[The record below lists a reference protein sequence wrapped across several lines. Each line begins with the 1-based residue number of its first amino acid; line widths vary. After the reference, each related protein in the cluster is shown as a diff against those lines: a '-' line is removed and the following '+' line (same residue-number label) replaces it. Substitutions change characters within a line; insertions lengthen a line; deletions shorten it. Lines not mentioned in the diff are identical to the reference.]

1 MKNLGLFEKFLFF
14 INSLIAFLFLGSL
27 LIPYLSPSIFSH
39 FSILS
44 LFSPLIIIANILF
57 LFFWIAKLKRQFIL
71 SLVVLIIGID
81 SLRSFINFSNNSRFL
96 GGNEISIISYNVRL
110 FNIYKWIEEDNVNI
124 KIRDFL
130 NEKNPDIICLQEYQ
144 NSEFKIHNYPYMYE
158 KLRGDNL
165 KYGQA
170 IFSRYPIINKGSV
183 DFNSS
188 SNNAIFS
195 DIKIM
200 NDTIRVYN
208 IHLQSFSFEKVNPLI
223 NINKKNKI
231 VIKNISDTFIQQE
244 QQVNELKKS
253 INNSPYKVIVT
264 GDLNN
269 TAFSYV
275 YKELS
280 KSLNDAFKAK
290 GNGLGI
296 TYNYNF
302 IPLRID
308 FVFTEKLFKINSFKT
323 FKLNLSDHEPIYTEL
338 KF

>member
-1 MKNLGLFEKFLFF
+1 MKNLGPFEKFLFF
-14 INSLIAFLFLGSL
+14 INSIIAFLFLASL
-27 LIPYLSPSIFSH
+27 LIPNIRPSFFFQ

-57 LFFWIAKLKRQFIL
+57 LFFWIAKLKRQFLL
-71 SLVVLIIGID
+71 SFVVLLIGVD

-144 NSEFKIHNYPYMYE
+144 NSEFKIDTYPYVYE
-158 KLRGDNL
+158 KLRGGNL

-170 IFSRYPIINKGSV
+170 IFSKYPIINKGSV

-188 SNNAIFS
+188 TNNAIFS
-195 DIKIM
+195 DIKVM
-200 NDTIRVYN
+200 NDTIRIYN
-208 IHLQSFSFEKVNPLI
+208 IHLQSFSFEKGNPLI
-223 NINKKNKI
+223 DINKKNEM
-231 VIKNISDTFIQQE
+231 VIKNISDTFMQQE
-244 QQVNELKKS
+244 QQVKELKNS
-253 INNSPYKVIVT
+253 IESSPYKVIVS

-280 KSLNDAFKAK
+280 KNLNDAFKVK

-308 FVFTEKLFKINSFKT
+308 FILTQELFKINSFKT

>member
-1 MKNLGLFEKFLFF
+1 MKNLGPFEKFLFF
-14 INSLIAFLFLGSL
+14 INSIIAFLFLGSL
-27 LIPYLSPSIFSH
+27 LIPYLSPSIFSQ

-57 LFFWIAKLKRQFIL
+57 LFFWIAKLKRQFLL
-71 SLVVLIIGID
+71 SFVVLLIGVD
-81 SLRSFINFSNNSRFL
+81 SLRTFINFSNNSRFL

-130 NEKNPDIICLQEYQ
+130 NEKNPDVICLQEYQ
-144 NSEFKIHNYPYMYE
+144 NSEFKIDTYPYVYE

-170 IFSRYPIINKGSV
+170 IFSKHPIINKGSV

-195 DIKIM
+195 DIKVM
-200 NDTIRVYN
+200 NDTIRIYN
-208 IHLQSFSFEKVNPLI
+208 IHLQSFSFEKGNPLI
-223 NINKKNKI
+223 DINKKNEM
-231 VIKNISDTFIQQE
+231 VIKNISDTFMQQE
-244 QQVNELKKS
+244 EQVKELKNS
-253 INNSPYKVIVT
+253 IESSPYKVIVS

-280 KSLNDAFKAK
+280 KSLNDAFKVK

-308 FVFTEKLFKINSFKT
+308 FILTQELFKINSFKT

>member
-1 MKNLGLFEKFLFF
+1 MKKLSLIEKFLFL
-14 INSLIAFLFLGSL
+14 INSIAAFIFLISLF
-27 LIPYLSPSIFSH
+27 IPHLKPSTFSE

-44 LFSPLIIIANILF
+44 LFSPLIIIINILF
-57 LFFWIAKLKRQFIL
+57 LFLWIVKLKKHFLL
-71 SLVVLIIGID
+71 SLIVLIIGID
-81 SLRSFINFSNNSRFL
+81 SLRSFVNFSNDSKFS

-110 FNIYKWIEEDNVNI
+110 FNIYNWIEEDNVNS
-124 KIRDFL
+124 KISDFL
-130 NEKNPDIICLQEYQ
+130 HQKNPDIICLQEYQ
-144 NSEFKIHNYPYMYE
+144 NSEFKLDNYPYLYE
-158 KLRGDNL
+158 KLRGENL

-170 IFSRYPIINKGSV
+170 IFSKYPIVNKGSLN
-183 DFNSS
+183 FKNS

-195 DIKIM
+195 DIKII

-208 IHLQSFSFEKVNPLI
+208 IHLQSFSFKNGNPLI
-223 NINKKNKI
+223 EINNKNDKLI
-231 VIKNISDTFIQQE
+231 ENISNTFIRQE
-244 QQVNELKKS
+244 QQVRELKNS
-253 INNSPYKVIVT
+253 VENSPYKVIIS

-280 KSLNDAFKAK
+280 KNFIDTFKEK

-296 TYNYNF
+296 TFNYNF

-308 FVFTEKLFKINSFKT
+308 FIFAQGLFKVNSFKT

>member
-1 MKNLGLFEKFLFF
+1 MKKLSLFEKFLFL
-14 INSLIAFLFLGSL
+14 INSLTAFIFLISL
-27 LIPYLSPSIFSH
+27 VIPYLKPSIFSE

-44 LFSPLIIIANILF
+44 LFSPLIIIINILF
-57 LFFWIAKLKRQFIL
+57 MFLWIVKLKKHFLL
-71 SLVVLIIGID
+71 SLIVLIIGID
-81 SLRSFINFSNNSRFL
+81 SLRSFVNFSNDSKFL
-96 GGNEISIISYNVRL
+96 EGNEISIISYNVRL
-110 FNIYKWIEEDNVNI
+110 FNIYNWIDDDNVNS

-130 NEKNPDIICLQEYQ
+130 NQQNPDIICLQEYQ
-144 NSEFKIHNYPYMYE
+144 NSEFKLDNYPHLYE
-158 KLRGDNL
+158 KLRGENL
-165 KYGQA
+165 RYGQA
-170 IFSRYPIINKGSV
+170 IFSKYPIVNKGSLN
-183 DFNSS
+183 FKNS

-208 IHLQSFSFEKVNPLI
+208 IHLQSFSFDNGNPLI
-223 NINKKNKI
+223 EINNKNNKL
-231 VIKNISDTFIQQE
+231 VENISNTFLRQE
-244 QQVNELKKS
+244 QQVRELKNS
-253 INNSPYKVIVT
+253 IENSPYKVIIS

-280 KSLNDAFKAK
+280 KDFIDTFKEK

-296 TYNYNF
+296 TFNYNF

-308 FVFTEKLFKINSFKT
+308 FIFTQRLFKVNSFKT

>member
-1 MKNLGLFEKFLFF
+1 MKKLGFFEKLLFF
-14 INSLIAFLFLGSL
+14 INSVIAFLFLGSL
-27 LIPYLSPSIFSH
+27 FIPYLRPSIFSQ

-44 LFSPLIIIANILF
+44 LFSPLIIIVNILF
-57 LFFWIAKLKRQFIL
+57 LFFWIAKLKKQFLL
-71 SLVVLIIGID
+71 SLIVLIIGAD
-81 SLRSFINFSNNSRFL
+81 SLRTFVNFSNNSRFL

-110 FNIYKWIEEDNVNI
+110 FNIYKWIDEDNVNI

-130 NEKNPDIICLQEYQ
+130 NEKSPDIICLQEYQ
-144 NSEFKIHNYPYMYE
+144 NSEFKIHKYPYVYE
-158 KLRGDNL
+158 KLRGVNL

-170 IFSRYPIINKGSV
+170 IFSKYPIINKGSV

-200 NDTIRVYN
+200 NDTIRIYN
-208 IHLQSFSFEKVNPLI
+208 IHLQSFSFEKGTPLI
-223 NINKKNKI
+223 DINKKNEK
-231 VIKNISDTFIQQE
+231 VIKNISDTFIRQE
-244 QQVNELKKS
+244 KQVRELKNS
-253 INNSPYKVIVT
+253 IENSPYRVIVS

-280 KSLNDAFKAK
+280 KGLNDAFKAK

-308 FVFTEKLFKINSFKT
+308 FILTDRLFKINSFKT

>member
-14 INSLIAFLFLGSL
+14 INSVIAFLFLGTL
-27 LIPYLSPSIFSH
+27 LIPYLSPSIFSQ

-144 NSEFKIHNYPYMYE
+144 NSEFKIHNYPYVYE

-170 IFSRYPIINKGSV
+170 IFSKYPIINKGSV

-208 IHLQSFSFEKVNPLI
+208 IHLQSFSFEKVNTYGFPRSTVL
-223 NINKKNKI
+223 
-231 VIKNISDTFIQQE
+231 
-244 QQVNELKKS
+244 
-253 INNSPYKVIVT
+253 
-264 GDLNN
+264 
-269 TAFSYV
+269 AF
-275 YKELS
+275 L
-280 KSLNDAFKAK
+280 
-290 GNGLGI
+290 
-296 TYNYNF
+296 
-302 IPLRID
+302 
-308 FVFTEKLFKINSFKT
+308 
-323 FKLNLSDHEPIYTEL
+323 
-338 KF
+338 

>member
-14 INSLIAFLFLGSL
+14 INSVIAFLFLVSL
-27 LIPYLSPSIFSH
+27 LIPYLSPSIFSQ

-44 LFSPLIIIANILF
+44 LFSPLIFIANILF

-144 NSEFKIHNYPYMYE
+144 NSEFKIHNYPYVYE

-170 IFSRYPIINKGSV
+170 IFSKYPIINKGSV

-223 NINKKNKI
+223 NINKKNEI
-231 VIKNISDTFIQQE
+231 
-244 QQVNELKKS
+244 KKS
-253 INNSPYKVIVT
+253 IKNSPYKVIVT

-308 FVFTEKLFKINSFKT
+308 FVFTEELFKINSFKT

>member
-1 MKNLGLFEKFLFF
+1 
-14 INSLIAFLFLGSL
+14 
-27 LIPYLSPSIFSH
+27 
-39 FSILS
+39 
-44 LFSPLIIIANILF
+44 
-57 LFFWIAKLKRQFIL
+57 
-71 SLVVLIIGID
+71 
-81 SLRSFINFSNNSRFL
+81 
-96 GGNEISIISYNVRL
+96 
-110 FNIYKWIEEDNVNI
+110 
-124 KIRDFL
+124 
-130 NEKNPDIICLQEYQ
+130 
-144 NSEFKIHNYPYMYE
+144 MYE

-170 IFSRYPIINKGSV
+170 IFSKYPIITKGSV

-223 NINKKNKI
+223 NINKKNEM
-231 VIKNISDTFIQQE
+231 VIKNISETFIQQE
-244 QQVNELKKS
+244 QQVNELKKN
-253 INNSPYKVIVT
+253 IKNSPYKVIVT

-280 KSLNDAFKAK
+280 KGLNDAFKVK

-302 IPLRID
+302 IPLRIV
-308 FVFTEKLFKINSFKT
+308 FVFTQELFKINSFKT

>member
-1 MKNLGLFEKFLFF
+1 
-14 INSLIAFLFLGSL
+14 
-27 LIPYLSPSIFSH
+27 
-39 FSILS
+39 
-44 LFSPLIIIANILF
+44 
-57 LFFWIAKLKRQFIL
+57 
-71 SLVVLIIGID
+71 
-81 SLRSFINFSNNSRFL
+81 
-96 GGNEISIISYNVRL
+96 
-110 FNIYKWIEEDNVNI
+110 
-124 KIRDFL
+124 
-130 NEKNPDIICLQEYQ
+130 
-144 NSEFKIHNYPYMYE
+144 MYE

-170 IFSRYPIINKGSV
+170 IFSKYPIINKGSV

-223 NINKKNKI
+223 NINKKNEM

-253 INNSPYKVIVT
+253 IKNSPYKVIVT

-308 FVFTEKLFKINSFKT
+308 FVFTEELFKINSFKT
-323 FKLNLSDHEPIYTEL
+323 FKLNLSDHEPIFTEL

>member
-1 MKNLGLFEKFLFF
+1 MC
-14 INSLIAFLFLGSL
+14 
-27 LIPYLSPSIFSH
+27 
-39 FSILS
+39 
-44 LFSPLIIIANILF
+44 
-57 LFFWIAKLKRQFIL
+57 
-71 SLVVLIIGID
+71 
-81 SLRSFINFSNNSRFL
+81 
-96 GGNEISIISYNVRL
+96 
-110 FNIYKWIEEDNVNI
+110 
-124 KIRDFL
+124 IRD
-130 NEKNPDIICLQEYQ
+130 
-144 NSEFKIHNYPYMYE
+144 S
-158 KLRGDNL
+158 
-165 KYGQA
+165 
-170 IFSRYPIINKGSV
+170 
-183 DFNSS
+183 FNSS

-223 NINKKNKI
+223 NINKKNEM

-253 INNSPYKVIVT
+253 IKNSPYKVIVT

-308 FVFTEKLFKINSFKT
+308 FVFTEELFKINSFKT

>member
-1 MKNLGLFEKFLFF
+1 MKNLSPFEKLLFF
-14 INSLIAFLFLGSL
+14 INSIIAFLFLASV
-27 LIPYLSPSIFSH
+27 LIPYLKPSFFFQ

-44 LFSPLIIIANILF
+44 LFTPLIIIANILF
-57 LFFWIAKLKRQFIL
+57 LFFWIAKLKRQFFL
-71 SLVVLIIGID
+71 SFVVLLIGVD

-110 FNIYKWIEEDNVNI
+110 FNIYKWIDEDNVNI

-144 NSEFKIHNYPYMYE
+144 NSEFKIDNYPYVYE

-170 IFSRYPIINKGSV
+170 IFSKYPIINKGSV

-195 DIKIM
+195 DIKVM
-200 NDTIRVYN
+200 NDTIRIYN
-208 IHLQSFSFEKVNPLI
+208 IHLQSFSFEKGNTLI
-223 NINKKNKI
+223 DINKNNKM
-231 VIKNISDTFIQQE
+231 VIKNLSDTFIQQE
-244 QQVNELKKS
+244 QQVKELKNS
-253 INNSPYKVIVT
+253 IDNSPYKIIVS

-280 KSLNDAFKAK
+280 KSLNDAFKEK

-308 FVFTEKLFKINSFKT
+308 FILTQELFKINSFKT
-323 FKLNLSDHEPIYTEL
+323 FKLNLSDHEPIYSEL